1 MSVEQPSL
9 FDPILIDQ
17 LAEEQAALA
26 GATQGEVAVR
36 DLEAAEA
43 APGSAPEADAVA
55 APEVEPVTP
64 PEAEPVAPPEA
75 EPDSAPDTVSGAEPG
90 AVRVFQATA
99 AVHEAQPDLTPDAA
113 PEPARLPAIPAA
125 PPGLT
130 ATSSLLEASR
140 AFEDHMLR
148 QGFSENTIKA
158 FAADLR
164 LFAKHAG
171 ANRPVGQVGQADLE
185 AFMTWLSTERDVP
198 CSPKSYARRLTT
210 LKVFFGWLAAAEV
223 LPKDPAAP
231 LVHIHPTTPM
241 PEILYDSQISDLLR
255 VTRDL
260 LWAPKPDARPFVL
273 VTLLLQTGIKKG
285 ECMEIKL
292 EHIDLSNTQ
301 APVLYVRYLDPRK
314 TLKERKLALGPTF
327 TAVYRQYLREYQP
340 KEYLF
345 ECTARNLEYVLE
357 EAATLAEIKGGV
369 SFEQLRWTC
378 AVRDYRNGMPADQ
391 LRQKLGLSLITWRET
406 LPKIQKLA
414 RPAL

>member
-1 MSVEQPSL
+1 MTDEQLDL
-9 FDPILIDQ
+9 FADGQ
-17 LAEEQAALA
+17 RGRGTA
-26 GATQGEVAVR
+26 GEMTR
-36 DLEAAEA
+36 
-43 APGSAPEADAVA
+43 
-55 APEVEPVTP
+55 
-64 PEAEPVAPPEA
+64 PVASVPVE
-75 EPDSAPDTVSGAEPG
+75 
-90 AVRVFQATA
+90 
-99 AVHEAQPDLTPDAA
+99 
-113 PEPARLPAIPAA
+113 
-125 PPGLT
+125 LT
-130 ATSSLLEASR
+130 AQSSLAAAMS
-140 AFEDHMLR
+140 AFHGHMVR
-148 QGFSENTIKA
+148 QGFSDNTVKA
-158 FAADLR
+158 FQADLR
-164 LFAKHAG
+164 LLTKYMA
-171 ANRPVGQVGQADLE
+171 ANKPVGSISQADLE
-185 AFMTWLSTERDVP
+185 QFLVWMRSDRGVP

-210 LKVFFGWLAAAEV
+210 LKVFFGWLAQSEV
-223 LPKDPAAP
+223 IRTDPAAP
-231 LVHIHPTTPM
+231 LIHEHPTTPL
-241 PEILYDSQISDLLR
+241 PELLYDSQINDLLR

-260 LWAPKPDARPFVL
+260 LWAAKPDSRPYL
-273 VTLLLQTGIKKG
+273 LITLLLQTGIKKG